1 MKLRDLLARLKA
13 TYTGS
18 IGAEFMHISEVEQR
32 QWIYKKLEA
41 AGGNYQLDADTQR
54 RTLERLTAAE
64 GPSATC
70 TPSTSARSAFAGRR
84 RLADPDDGHHHPQR
98 RQGWRQGRGDR
109 HGPPR
114 PPERAGQHLGKNPR
128 KLFDE
133 FEGKFEHDEHASAG
147 DVKYHMGFSADVAT
161 EGGPVHWRWRST
173 RRTGNRRPG
182 RGRFRAF
189 APSAARTPPASR

>member
-64 GPSATC
+64 G
-70 TPSTSARSAFAGRR
+70 
-84 RLADPDDGHHHPQR
+84 L
-98 RQGWRQGRGDR
+98 
-109 HGPPR
+109 
-114 PPERAGQHLGKNPR
+114 ERYLHTKYVGQKR
-128 KLFDE
+128 
-133 FEGKFEHDEHASAG
+133 
-147 DVKYHMGFSADVAT
+147 FSL
-161 EGGPVHWRWRST
+161 EGGDSLIPMMDTIIRNAGKDGV
-173 RRTGNRRPG
+173 RTW
-182 RGRFRAF
+182 
-189 APSAARTPPASR
+189 

>member
-64 GPSATC
+64 GLERYLHTKYVGQALL
-70 TPSTSARSAFAGRR
+70 AGRR
-84 RLADPDDGHHHPQR
+84 RFADPDDGHHHPQR
-98 RQGWRQGRGDR
+98 RQGWRQDVVIGMAHRGRLNVLVNTLGR
-109 HGPPR
+109 TRASCSTSSKASSSTTSTPR
-114 PPERAGQHLGKNPR
+114 P
-128 KLFDE
+128 
-133 FEGKFEHDEHASAG
+133 
-147 DVKYHMGFSADVAT
+147 AT
-161 EGGPVHWRWRST
+161 
-173 RRTGNRRPG
+173 
-182 RGRFRAF
+182 
-189 APSAARTPPASR
+189 